1 MCMKC
6 QPCQE
11 TPLDWRHGS
20 AAAWAWWAMPNQN
33 FGWVG
38 HNDAFLI
45 FFLLAD
51 SMVERCRTDDLMPNV
66 HICCLPPR
74 RVDPEV
80 QGLKVI
86 VDCPQPGSSR
96 ATYRP
101 PAIAGGLSAASM
113 TR

>member
-1 MCMKC
+1 VL
-6 QPCQE
+6 QHGPGGPCQ
-11 TPLDWRHGS
+11 TKILVG
-20 AAAWAWWAMPNQN
+20 WATMM
-33 FGWVG
+33 
-38 HNDAFLI
+38 HFLSS
-45 FFLLAD
+45 LLAD